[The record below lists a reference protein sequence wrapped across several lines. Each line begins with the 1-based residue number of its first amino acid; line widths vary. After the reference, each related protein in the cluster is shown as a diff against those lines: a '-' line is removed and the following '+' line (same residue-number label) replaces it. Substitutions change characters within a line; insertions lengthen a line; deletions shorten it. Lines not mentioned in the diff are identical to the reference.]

1 MKWIALIFMTIDHLA
16 VLFEAIPMVAFCV
29 PTLRLLGRIAAPLF
43 LFAPTESIRHTRS
56 KPALI
61 FRLYIAG
68 MFTGLFMVLTNLI
81 FQEILVYF
89 QGNIFSYIFMFFC
102 PVFLRLGSNKR
113 FVAIQYFFERGQYWM
128 ALALPITL
136 LYSVRKGNPV
146 AHFLCMLSVHG
157 YLISFVAALIQM

>member
-1 MKWIALIFMTIDHLA
+1 
-16 VLFEAIPMVAFCV
+16 MVAFCV

-113 FVAIQYFFERGQYWM
+113 FVA
-128 ALALPITL
+128 
-136 LYSVRKGNPV
+136 
-146 AHFLCMLSVHG
+146 
-157 YLISFVAALIQM
+157 ALIQM